1 MGDGKHGADADFS
14 IFGDNNG
21 TAGEHKS
28 AVCKHDIDSLFGCG
42 HTIGVT
48 GVDARLC
55 CIGGITVVA
64 FINVNSGI
72 SSFTTGLIGT
82 IALLTIGAANG
93 DSADDDGDA
102 STGLMHDEVV
112 IEVVGVDVINGG
124 IGKVKNCS
132 GDEQRLLLKGD
143 CCTSFGVVAIVVYC
157 VVGVVGMLDNVC
169 K

>member
-1 MGDGKHGADADFS
+1 MGDSKHGADADFS
-14 IFGDNNG
+14 IFGDNSG

-28 AVCKHDIDSLFGCG
+28 AVSEHCIGSLFCCG
-42 HTIGVT
+42 QTIGVT

-55 CIGGITVVA
+55 SDGIDVLT

-72 SSFTTGLIGT
+72 SNFTTDLVGT
-82 IALLTIGAANG
+82 AALLTVGATNG
-93 DSADDDGDA
+93 GTKNDDGDD
-102 STGLMHDEVV
+102 STGLMHDDVV

-143 CCTSFGVVAIVVYC
+143 WCTILGVVATVV
-157 VVGVVGMLDNVC
+157 
-169 K
+169 